1 MKNQR
6 IPDINLFSQ
15 GIRESGGVHE
25 RGRWHFKIE
34 TADGKYLLEAS
45 DEEPFT
51 GERLELMA
59 VIRGLEAL
67 NQPSRVN
74 LITSSHQI
82 SRGFRLGMKAW
93 RENDWTWERF
103 GKVVPVNNVDL
114 WKRIDHAMRFHIV
127 NCRVWRFDT
136 AHATATSPRQPIGL
150 AAKESAARLVDRLM
164 SPLKNLGRTVSAPS
178 MATDSLKLLWGI
190 W

>member
-1 MKNQR
+1 MMRRSVEMKNQR
-6 IPDINLFSQ
+6 IPQINLFSQ
-15 GIRESGGVHE
+15 GIRESGANPD

-45 DEEPFT
+45 DEESFT

-82 SRGFRLGMKAW
+82 SRGFRFGIKSW

-114 WKRIDHAMRFHIV
+114 WQRIDHAMQFHSV
-127 NCRVWRFDT
+127 KCRVWRFDT
-136 AHATATSPRQPIGL
+136 AHVAASHSTRQPIGET
-150 AAKESAARLVDRLM
+150 AAKFVDRLM
-164 SPLKNLGRTVSAPS
+164 APLKNLGRTVSTPS
-178 MATDSLKLLWGI
+178 MRPSV
-190 W
+190 